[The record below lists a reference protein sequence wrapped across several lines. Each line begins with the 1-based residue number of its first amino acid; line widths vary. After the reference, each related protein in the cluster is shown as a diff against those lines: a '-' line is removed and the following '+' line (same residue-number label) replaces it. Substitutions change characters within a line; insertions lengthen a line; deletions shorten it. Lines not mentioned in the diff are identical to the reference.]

1 MSKLHRL
8 GLLLALVTAV
18 CALLQPAAAG
28 AATAADRD
36 GAVVAAAI
44 PSADSATSPSP
55 AEDGPGARDG
65 DGNDWDGIQWLFL
78 GLLIPVVVVGGV
90 ILAKKRGSS
99 SRK

>member
-1 MSKLHRL
+1 MSKLPRL

-18 CALLQPAAAG
+18 CAFLQPAAAG
-28 AATAADRD
+28 AVAAADRA
-36 GAVVAAAI
+36 GAVAAAAV

-65 DGNDWDGIQWLFL
+65 DRDDWDGIRWLFL
-78 GLLIPVVVVGGV
+78 GLLIPVVFIGGV
-90 ILAKKRGSS
+90 ILAKKYGSS

>member
-1 MSKLHRL
+1 MSKIHRL

-18 CALLQPAAAG
+18 CALLQPAAG
-28 AATAADRD
+28 AVADRGD
-36 GAVVAAAI
+36 TVVAAA
-44 PSADSATSPSP
+44 PLPGADSAASPSP

-65 DGNDWDGIQWLFL
+65 DSEDWNGLPWLFL